1 MLLIAAR
8 IGLTSYVR
16 LDLLETCTKHTYSP
30 VGTEKLYNHIA
41 AITTVVLATSIRLPT
56 SEEIKKLSLVDIAI
70 AADLADEFRD
80 RLREYIHIDPYCLP
94 DPFAPKDDYNYS
106 VILDRENPNR
116 VVAMIANKI
125 ENLPQLPWSTIL
137 GERLV
142 KVSVSKE
149 DALRIK
155 QLLMPK
161 ETNNFY
167 PYRRN
172 GRIMGYLMFAFQICG
187 QR

>member
-1 MLLIAAR
+1 M
-8 IGLTSYVR
+8 S
-16 LDLLETCTKHTYSP
+16 TCIC
-30 VGTEKLYNHIA
+30 TEKLYSDVVAIA
-41 AITTVVLATSIRLPT
+41 AAVLATSIRLPT
-56 SEEIKKLSLVDIAI
+56 SEEIKKLSVADIAI
-70 AADLADEFRD
+70 AAGLADEFRD

-94 DPFAPKDDYNYS
+94 DPFTAKDDYNYS

-116 VVAMIANKI
+116 IVAMLASKK
-125 ENLPQLPWSTIL
+125 ENLPQLPWSTIM

-142 KVSVSKE
+142 KMSVSKQ
-149 DALRIK
+149 DALAIK
-155 QLLMPK
+155 YELMPK

-172 GRIMGYLMFAFQICG
+172 GRIMGYFMFAFQICG